1 MRYRDQ
7 IGLITGQNTYRG
19 NLHSHTVQSD
29 GHLTPAESVQRYRQ
43 NGYSFLSLTEHD
55 LYTDLRAQ
63 FEDESFLIFPG
74 IEASSYLLDDPV
86 HRNAVKCHHM
96 NGILGSTEMLA
107 SAEKQ
112 YAPNEHQARDLHFHS
127 WNGAEAA
134 QKLCTGLQDH
144 GMLVTYNH
152 PCWSRV
158 DPEEFADTEGL
169 WALEIFNY
177 DTVLE
182 CGEGLDTCDWDRML
196 RAGRRIY
203 AVATDDN
210 HNGPQFEDSC
220 GGWISVH
227 ADQLSHDAIVASL
240 LRGNYYSSSGPA
252 VSSYL
257 IRNDIVQIDCSPCQR
272 ITFITGGEIGSS
284 RTMLAAGHALT
295 HAEYQLPAGMRY
307 VRAEC
312 VDASGQY
319 AWTNPLFLEGVHE

>member
-1 MRYRDQ
+1 MNYRDQ
-7 IGLITGQNTYRG
+7 IGLIPGQNSYRG

-29 GHLTPAESVQRYRQ
+29 GHLTPAESVQKYRQ

-55 LYTDLRAQ
+55 LYTDLRPQ

-86 HRNAVKCHHM
+86 HHTVLKCHHM

-107 SAEKQ
+107 AAEKRFSPGQ
-112 YAPNEHQARDLHFHS
+112 HQHKDLHFHS
-127 WNGAEAA
+127 WNGAGAA
-134 QKLCTGLQDH
+134 QNLCSGLQER

-158 DPEEFADTEGL
+158 DPEEFTETEGI

-196 RAGRRIY
+196 REGHKIF

-210 HNGPQFEDSC
+210 HNGELFEDSC
-220 GGWISVH
+220 GGWITVH
-227 ADQLSHDAIVASL
+227 ADQLSHDAIIASL
-240 LRGNYYSSSGPA
+240 LLGNYYSSSGP
-252 VSSYL
+252 SIEGFW
-257 IRNDIVQIDCSPCQR
+257 IREGVVQIDCSPCRR
-272 ITFITGGEIGSS
+272 INFITGGRIGSS
-284 RTMLAAGHALT
+284 RTILAGDQELT
-295 HAEYQLPAGMRY
+295 HAEYALPAGMRY

-312 VDASGQY
+312 VDASGRT
-319 AWTNPLFLEGVHE
+319 AWTNPLYL